1 MNDRAF
7 PRLGTLILVAAAL
20 LVAAPALAE
29 TAVVVREGAEVRSAP
44 FRRAPVL
51 SRLQLN
57 TNVTVDDQPANGW
70 RRVQL
75 PSGTFGFVLDEALRV
90 GGPASPPAP
99 APDPDPAPESAEPAA
114 PPEPPPVLVAARV
127 NVFELTARAQPNA
140 SAPVI
145 QVFPN
150 GTLLTVGPPGENGWR
165 QTRLPDGQIVYVA
178 EAGLDFGPAPQALAP
193 TRAPVQPL
201 APRRRAMPRA
211 KIYIADLDQLAEVV
225 ARDHVVSEMVDSL
238 QTRRRAAIFTM
249 IGGGLGGLVVTVLGV
264 TTFGHQDCPAGLD
277 PSFCVKTPNLAVM
290 TTGIVIAGVAEVVGI
305 VLLPKHSDLFDVV
318 NTWNPRHLDDQLTIE
333 SVSVRPSGSQL
344 F

>member
-1 MNDRAF
+1 MSPHPRMNRAIPPTAIASILVVMSGDARPCDLVHDFERADDRSMNDRAF

-51 SRLQLN
+51 SRLQLS

-127 NVFELTARAQPNA
+127 NVFELT
-140 SAPVI
+140 
-145 QVFPN
+145 
-150 GTLLTVGPPGENGWR
+150 
-165 QTRLPDGQIVYVA
+165 
-178 EAGLDFGPAPQALAP
+178 
-193 TRAPVQPL
+193 
-201 APRRRAMPRA
+201 
-211 KIYIADLDQLAEVV
+211 
-225 ARDHVVSEMVDSL
+225 
-238 QTRRRAAIFTM
+238 
-249 IGGGLGGLVVTVLGV
+249 
-264 TTFGHQDCPAGLD
+264 
-277 PSFCVKTPNLAVM
+277 
-290 TTGIVIAGVAEVVGI
+290 
-305 VLLPKHSDLFDVV
+305 
-318 NTWNPRHLDDQLTIE
+318 
-333 SVSVRPSGSQL
+333 
-344 F
+344 